1 MKKGLRVILA
11 LMLTAVVLCMT
22 AISASA
28 AEQTADNDAQ
38 NEQTSVLLSDLA
50 QTLPSVDNYL
60 PKAVSQKRITAITH
74 LTDEEVE
81 EISGRLAEHSDVY
94 LVELQ
99 DGRYTYYMTVDFRD
113 DDAVYFSK
121 LAVMRATSHK
131 LYARSEEIAAEDK
144 PEGEPLLMNYQHI
157 FGELGLHYMGY
168 RIIGA
173 FGGEKL
179 PGLLGKVYRKCAVAD
194 LNVDEGRM
202 AAAIRLIGNLLG

>member
-11 LMLTAVVLCMT
+11 LMLTTVVLCMT

-38 NEQTSVLLSDLA
+38 NEQASVLSDLA
-50 QTLPSVDNYL
+50 QMLPSANNFL
-60 PKAVSQKRITAITH
+60 PDAVAQKRITAITH

-131 LYARSEEIAAEDK
+131 LYARSEEMAAEDK
-144 PEGEPLLMNYQHI
+144 PEGEPLLMSYQHI

-194 LNVDEGRM
+194 LNVDEGRL